1 MSNTPRTIS
10 RPVAASPAA
19 QSQSLTSFFL
29 GAIAIAG
36 TVYSFIA
43 GFWYLGI
50 IILILWII
58 AANIRI
64 VPQEHAYIIERLGKF
79 KTVWYAGLHVKIP
92 FIDSIVNRISLKEQV
107 FDFPPQPVITKDN
120 VSVKVDSVV
129 FSKVFDP
136 QKYTYGVEY
145 PIAGLQNLSA
155 TTLRSIIGG
164 MELDTTLSSRES
176 INSQMEAILDEATDP
191 WGIKVNRVELKNIDP
206 PPAIEEVMTKQMR
219 AERERRQTVLEAQA
233 HQESVVSRAEGD
245 KRAKVLAAEA
255 EKEAKIALAQGEA
268 ESIRLVYEAQA
279 QGLEKLREA
288 HIDESVLR
296 LKGLEALRD
305 VADGRAT
312 KIYMPTDISKVV
324 STLGVVS
331 EALGIGDSTPVDTSA
346 KPAKAHGGDPC
357 VNEETSAEGRRA
369 AETGRSIMTDVES
382 RRKSII

>member
-1 MSNTPRTIS
+1 M
-10 RPVAASPAA
+10 
-19 QSQSLTSFFL
+19 F
-29 GAIAIAG
+29 
-36 TVYSFIA
+36 
-43 GFWYLGI
+43 GFNLVLLII
-50 IILILWII
+50 IILLIVLVVV
-58 AANIRI
+58 NVRI

-92 FIDSIVNRISLKEQV
+92 FFDQIVNKISLKEQV
-107 FDFPPQPVITKDN
+107 FDFPPQPVITQDN
-120 VSVKVDSVV
+120 VSVQVDSVV

-136 QKYTYGVEY
+136 QKYTYGVEN

-206 PPAIEEVMTKQMR
+206 PKEIEEVMTKQMR

-245 KRAKVLAAEA
+245 KKAKVLAAEA

-279 QGLEKLREA
+279 DGLEKLREA

-312 KIYMPTDISKVV
+312 KIYMPTDITKAV
-324 STLGVVS
+324 STLGIIS
-331 EALGIGDSTPVDTSA
+331 ESLGIGDATAVDSSA
-346 KPAKAHGGDPC
+346 KPKAAPAVDPC
-357 VNEETSAEGRRA
+357 IDDETSAEGRA
-369 AETGRSIMTDVES
+369 AAATGEAIRSDLES
-382 RRKSII
+382 RRRDVL

>member
-1 MSNTPRTIS
+1 MNNLNKYVGRQMQA
-10 RPVAASPAA
+10 RPAAS
-19 QSQSLTSFFL
+19 SQSFSSLLTGIFAIGGIIVSITSGIWYL
-29 GAIAIAG
+29 AIAI
-36 TVYSFIA
+36 F
-43 GFWYLGI
+43 L
-50 IILILWII
+50 LWII
-58 AANIRI
+58 IANIRI

-79 KTVWYAGLHVKIP
+79 RTVWYAGLHVKIP
-92 FIDSIVNRISLKEQV
+92 VIDNIVNKISLKEQV

-136 QKYTYGVEY
+136 QKYTYGVEN

-164 MELDTTLSSRES
+164 MELDTTLSSRET
-176 INSQMEAILDEATDP
+176 INSQMEAILDQATDP

-255 EKEAKIALAQGEA
+255 EKEARIALAQGEA

-331 EALGIGDSTPVDTSA
+331 ESLGIGDSTPVDKSA
-346 KPAKAHGGDPC
+346 KPVKKQEVDPC
-357 VNEETSAEGRRA
+357 LSEETSEEGRKA
-369 AETGRSIMTDVES
+369 ADTGDAIKVDVET
-382 RRKSII
+382 RRSVI

>member
-1 MSNTPRTIS
+1 MNNLPRNIS

-19 QSQSLTSFFL
+19 SSSSVTSFFIGIL
-29 GAIAIAG
+29 AVAG
-36 TVYSFIA
+36 MAASIIN
-43 GFWYLGI
+43 GIWYLAAA
-50 IILILWII
+50 ILVLWAIV
-58 AANIRI
+58 ANIRI

-79 KTVWYAGLHVKIP
+79 KTVWYAGLHVKVP
-92 FIDSIVNRISLKEQV
+92 VIDNIVNKISLKEQV

-136 QKYTYGVEY
+136 QKYTYGVEN

-268 ESIRLVYEAQA
+268 ESIRLIYEAQA

-331 EALGIGDSTPVDTSA
+331 ESLGIGDSTPVDKAA
-346 KPAKAHGGDPC
+346 KPAQKHAADPC
-357 VNEETSAEGRRA
+357 VNEETSKEGRKA
-369 AETGRSIMTDVES
+369 ADTGDSIRVDVET
-382 RRKSII
+382 RRRVI